1 MVAGARHAG
10 DQIQSLQFGVITGAG
25 GMKASLFSR
34 MSPTGKPAGAGNTF
48 SEVQRLARTQG
59 SSNNLASPT
68 IASNTASTVGAP
80 AARLGGQNSTTNQT
94 HARGARS
101 PFRDAMQKGVLSG
114 AGLLTYWLTYWTEYI
129 EKNMKYTQT
138 PHWICERSY
147 AWSS

>member
-1 MVAGARHAG
+1 
-10 DQIQSLQFGVITGAG
+10 
-25 GMKASLFSR
+25 MKASLFSR

-59 SSNNLASPT
+59 SSNNLVSPT

-80 AARLGGQNSTTNQT
+80 AARLGGQNSATNQT

-114 AGLLTYWLTYWTEYI
+114 AGLLTY
-129 EKNMKYTQT
+129 
-138 PHWICERSY
+138 
-147 AWSS
+147 